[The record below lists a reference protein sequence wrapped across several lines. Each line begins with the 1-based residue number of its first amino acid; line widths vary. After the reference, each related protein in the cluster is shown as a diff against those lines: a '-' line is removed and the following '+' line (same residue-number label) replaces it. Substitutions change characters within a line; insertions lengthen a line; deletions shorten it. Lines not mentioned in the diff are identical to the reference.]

1 MKSVLNVMLPEP
13 SNELQ
18 AVIHHISQTLGK
30 ECTKYF
36 AYAAIKHREN
46 STQEHWHQ
54 TTGPSC

>member
-1 MKSVLNVMLPEP
+1 MKSVLNVMLPDP

-46 STQEHWHQ
+46 STQEH
-54 TTGPSC
+54 